1 MAEKVNVNLNIMT
14 SATPNHSINNQPNEI
29 LTLIFEFVLFEKIS
43 KVSKRKKYVK
53 NKIIVVKKIEG
64 YKIEKN
70 NVLRK
75 LLTMRQVCS
84 KWKYIVENIFFS
96 HVSPLC
102 QIRDYRNPERIRVRN
117 LLKFNQPPCELI
129 INKFIR
135 DYNYNLVLICFNLMK
150 ETDCVLFN
158 SERCVHLVND
168 IRSYI
173 VKDPLT
179 MEVVIRDIKW
189 NLFPLEVA
197 REAYNN
203 AMQDNSLPISLKE
216 NARLILQIFLDDNA
230 STAL

>member
-14 SATPNHSINNQPNEI
+14 SATPNHSINDQPTEI
-29 LTLIFEFVLFEKIS
+29 LTLIFEFVLFEKIP

-53 NKIIVVKKIEG
+53 NKIIVVKKPEG

-70 NVLRK
+70 NVLKK

-84 KWKYIVENIFFS
+84 RWKYIVENIFFS

-102 QIRDYRNPERIRVRN
+102 QIRDYRNPVRN
-117 LLKFNQPPCELI
+117 PLKFNQIPPCELI

-135 DYNYNLVLICFNLMK
+135 DYNYNLVLTCFNLMK
-150 ETDCVLFN
+150 ETDCVLFY
-158 SERCVHLVND
+158 SERCSHLVNAKGL
-168 IRSYI
+168 YT

-179 MEVVIRDIKW
+179 TELVIRHIDT
-189 NLFPLEVA
+189 NLFPLAVA

-203 AMQDNSLPISLKE
+203 AMQDNNLPISLKE
-216 NARLILQIFLDDNA
+216 NARVILQIFLDDNA